1 MIFKATRGDGMY
13 EEDVFREV
21 RDVFVLLI
29 DFLGRV
35 GRFKVPVSCFLLT
48 DTVLL
53 LLQSL
58 EAVGSNG
65 S

>member
-1 MIFKATRGDGMY
+1 MY